1 MAEKKKV
8 IVKTVNRTGK
18 SLVKKALIVKVKKQS
33 NIKAENIKKLNE
45 KIKAQKEELVKKQA
59 SLEVIS
65 ETKKT
70 EDIKTDKKY
79 NLTVGLKD
87 LLAAGSHLGHKISKT
102 HPKSRDYIFGKRDGI
117 EVIDLVKTLD
127 SLDKACNFIYNSR
140 RNGKKIALIGTKR
153 QAREVVKRVAIDAGV
168 AYVTDRW
175 LGGTI
180 TNWDQIKK
188 NIKKLNDLRDGIE
201 KGKFSENTKK
211 ELSDL
216 NKEVLRLDRIVGGLT
231 KLDKLFDILF
241 WLMLVMKKLL

>member
-79 NLTVGLKD
+79 NLTVGLKELVDWFNAKYRFND
-87 LLAAGSHLGHKISKT
+87 LLYFQT
-102 HPKSRDYIFGKRDGI
+102 PKSIAYYFAK
-117 EVIDLVKTLD
+117 VIP
-127 SLDKACNFIYNSR
+127 
-140 RNGKKIALIGTKR
+140 IGSYEIR
-153 QAREVVKRVAIDAGV
+153 QA
-168 AYVTDRW
+168 
-175 LGGTI
+175 
-180 TNWDQIKK
+180 
-188 NIKKLNDLRDGIE
+188 
-201 KGKFSENTKK
+201 
-211 ELSDL
+211 
-216 NKEVLRLDRIVGGLT
+216 
-231 KLDKLFDILF
+231 KLDELNSFLRN
-241 WLMLVMKKLL
+241 